1 MLLRFVAVGCLALAL
16 GACGGDGGEA
26 DSASSTATTSNLPQG
41 CDPAAVKGAIDGF
54 LAAIT
59 AGNRA
64 RILRSLSPEPD
75 FERLTI
81 ADPDG
86 VFRTTSRTR
95 AADYLAARHAH
106 GENERL
112 LQAIVNPGADAGHAV
127 VQFTIVRTA
136 ADFPARDI
144 HNRAAIGEATINCL
158 TQRIAR
164 WRLATGRA

>member
-1 MLLRFVAVGCLALAL
+1 VLLRLCAGCCLALSL
-16 GACGGDGGEA
+16 GGCGGNGGGADG
-26 DSASSTATTSNLPQG
+26 ASATTTSSLPQG
-41 CDPAAVKGAIDGF
+41 CDPAAVKGAIDEF

-59 AGNRA
+59 AGDRG

-75 FERLTI
+75 FERLAI

-86 VFRTTSRTR
+86 VFRTTSRTK

-106 GENERL
+106 AENERL
-112 LQAIVNPGADAGHAV
+112 LQAIVDSGADAGHALV
-127 VQFTIVRTA
+127 RFTIVRTA

-158 TQRIAR
+158 TQRISR